1 MLVLTLL
8 FAVVVFLLLYSLAQD
23 KGKNTKHFRNME
35 DSLSANVSMKKKA
48 LRMGDSLF

>member
-8 FAVVVFLLLYSLAQD
+8 FAVVIFLLLYSLAQD
-23 KGKNTKHFRNME
+23 KGKNTKYFRNTDDALSTE
-35 DSLSANVSMKKKA
+35 VSLKKKP